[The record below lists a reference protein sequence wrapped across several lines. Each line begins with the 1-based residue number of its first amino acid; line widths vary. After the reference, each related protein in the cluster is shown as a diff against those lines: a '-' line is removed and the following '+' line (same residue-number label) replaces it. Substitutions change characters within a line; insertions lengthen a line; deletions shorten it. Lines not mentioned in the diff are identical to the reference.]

1 MHNAYRMQ
9 KQAYADRRQLD
20 FTEAFSELRFK
31 QHTDFMVDPLTF
43 LELMREFY
51 GFKITRRNL
60 QLYHSPFLHR
70 MLPPPI
76 HMGGHRSWYLHPEH
90 TERLAVIVHL
100 NTKHFMPLKKIRHLL
115 RGFPERHYGI
125 LLKDLLTIHDLDE
138 IADHFGEGF
147 QIKDF
152 LFHKISRVL
161 RALDDE
167 SDEPEAMHDD
177 ATRDKILIKKAAE
190 YERWLHSERR
200 EHAEVLLDDTE
211 RKKKH

>member
-1 MHNAYRMQ
+1 MQ
-9 KQAYADRRQLD
+9 KEAHAERRQLGY
-20 FTEAFSELRFK
+20 TEAFSELRHLK
-31 QHTDFMVDPLTF
+31 HTDFMVDPLTF
-43 LELMREFY
+43 LELMKDFY

-76 HMGGHRSWYLHPEH
+76 YMGGHRSWYLHPEH

-125 LLKDLLTIHDLDE
+125 LLKDLLTVQDLDE
-138 IADHFGEGF
+138 IADHFGRGF
-147 QIKDF
+147 EIKDF

-167 SDEPEAMHDD
+167 SDEPESMHDE
-177 ATRDKILIKKAAE
+177 ATRDKVLLRKASE
-190 YERWLHSERR
+190 YEHWLHSEKRKR
-200 EHAEVLLDDTE
+200 AEVILDYKE
-211 RKKKH
+211 EKKGH